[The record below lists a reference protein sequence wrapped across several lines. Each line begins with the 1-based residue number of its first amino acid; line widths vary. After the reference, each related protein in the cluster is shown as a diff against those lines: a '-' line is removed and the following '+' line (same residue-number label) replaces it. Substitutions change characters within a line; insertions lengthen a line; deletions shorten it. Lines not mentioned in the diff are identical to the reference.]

1 MKQRDGNG
9 IGARFD
15 VVEKDK
21 AHDLA
26 LCKIKDVTAKKSDLD
41 KPTDHPITALDV
53 SSETIQQG
61 QFIAIEGFPLGSWN
75 PTLQLGTIA
84 ATETV
89 NPNESEGVPAGQKE
103 LIQVSV
109 SGNMGNSGSPV
120 ISLRT
125 GKVIVQA
132 VPSPLWS
139 AQAVPIKQNSGI
151 MLAVPALWIHDL
163 LTRNHV
169 SSLEHKAKER
179 LVGVLGKP
187 K

>member
-1 MKQRDGNG
+1 M
-9 IGARFD
+9 
-15 VVEKDK
+15 
-21 AHDLA
+21 
-26 LCKIKDVTAKKSDLD
+26 
-41 KPTDHPITALDV
+41 
-53 SSETIQQG
+53 
-61 QFIAIEGFPLGSWN
+61 
-75 PTLQLGTIA
+75 
-84 ATETV
+84 
-89 NPNESEGVPAGQKE
+89 
-103 LIQVSV
+103 SV

-125 GKVIVQA
+125 GKVIGVIVQA